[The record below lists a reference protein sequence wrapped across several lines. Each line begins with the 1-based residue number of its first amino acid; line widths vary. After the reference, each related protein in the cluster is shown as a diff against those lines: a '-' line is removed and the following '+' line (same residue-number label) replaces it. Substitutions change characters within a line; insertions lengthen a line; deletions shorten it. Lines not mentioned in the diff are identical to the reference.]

1 MAIEINE
8 DNLKQGLLGLVVALT
23 EIIKEVL
30 EHQALRRMEPGR
42 LTDAEVERLGS
53 ALIELDEALERIK
66 RENGIEE
73 GVRSVREGLD
83 RVAGDEP
90 GGLDAES
97 TEELQKAG
105 RSDLAGEEAARDV
118 VGRIL
123 AAIGPQ
129 PAGHRG

>member
-8 DNLKQGLLGLVVALT
+8 DNLKQGLLGLVVALA

-30 EHQALRRMEPGR
+30 EHQALRRMESGK

-83 RVAGDEP
+83 QVADEVIRKLADP
-90 GGLDAES
+90 QEWAKEAS
-97 TEELQKAG
+97 T
-105 RSDLAGEEAARDV
+105 
-118 VGRIL
+118 
-123 AAIGPQ
+123 
-129 PAGHRG
+129 